1 MAKEATTR
9 LSISILIRTIVPSI
23 LTMLLFA
30 YALFFVALP
39 EQRNQLIE
47 QNKDKTKQLVYSA
60 YSIVKDYHNRS
71 ITGKLTT
78 EEAKT
83 LAIDRLRK
91 FRYGDE
97 MKDYIWVND
106 MQPKLVMH
114 PYRPDLE
121 GLDQYNFQDRNGKYL
136 FREFAVFARTKG
148 EGHLEYMWDW
158 YGDSSRVLP
167 KLSYVKHFKPWDWV
181 IGTGTYLDELNASIE
196 LLTRRLL
203 YIFIAIFAIIA
214 FISVYIILQNNK
226 SERSRFIAENA
237 LRNSEEKFRAFAEQ
251 SVMGIFILQNDKI
264 IFANDACENIFG
276 FSSYEMMSWQEGT
289 CYNKFVHPE
298 NIDFVKEQA
307 RKKQTGETHGIVL
320 SYIWKALTKKG
331 TPIWVES
338 FSKTISYS
346 DEMADLVMIRNITE
360 RKRAEEKIK
369 SLNTELEKRVYERTS
384 QLNDALEEL
393 RINNEILTRIK
404 SDLEVAL
411 EKEKELSI
419 LKTRFI
425 AMVSHEYRTPL
436 TVILSSAYILETIS
450 KNNHLMESNEHI
462 NRIKDSV
469 KTMTDLLEDILT
481 IGSSEEGEVIVK
493 PTTVNLVTAINTIL
507 DSLQSSKRKK
517 RKIDFEHDDDDI
529 YIETDTSLLRQIFTN
544 LITNAIKYSDDE
556 VKVKLESSNGSINI
570 SVIDNGKGIDEDVQQ
585 HLFEPFF
592 RSKETIG
599 KIPGTGLG
607 LAIVK
612 RSADA
617 LNYKIDVESKP
628 NHGSIFTVRIDK
640 PEI

>member
-419 LKTRFI
+419 LKTRFYRHGI
-425 AMVSHEYRTPL
+425 A
-436 TVILSSAYILETIS
+436 
-450 KNNHLMESNEHI
+450 
-462 NRIKDSV
+462 
-469 KTMTDLLEDILT
+469 
-481 IGSSEEGEVIVK
+481 
-493 PTTVNLVTAINTIL
+493 
-507 DSLQSSKRKK
+507 
-517 RKIDFEHDDDDI
+517 
-529 YIETDTSLLRQIFTN
+529 
-544 LITNAIKYSDDE
+544 
-556 VKVKLESSNGSINI
+556 
-570 SVIDNGKGIDEDVQQ
+570 
-585 HLFEPFF
+585 
-592 RSKETIG
+592 
-599 KIPGTGLG
+599 
-607 LAIVK
+607 
-612 RSADA
+612 
-617 LNYKIDVESKP
+617 
-628 NHGSIFTVRIDK
+628 
-640 PEI
+640 